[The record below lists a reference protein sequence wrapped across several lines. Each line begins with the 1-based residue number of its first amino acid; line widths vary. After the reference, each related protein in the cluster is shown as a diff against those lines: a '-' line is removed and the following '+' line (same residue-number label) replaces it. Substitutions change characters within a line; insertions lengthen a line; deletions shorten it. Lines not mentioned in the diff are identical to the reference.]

1 MIKYTISYLQKNGL
15 GDDGCIS
22 NLRELVSPYGA
33 KIHFVFSGFYTT
45 SRTGGFLT
53 ASKRDVRRYV

>member
-33 KIHFVFSGFYTT
+33 KIHFVFSGYKALAPK
-45 SRTGGFLT
+45 GQ
-53 ASKRDVRRYV
+53 